1 MYERQ
6 NCLYFEQSVEP
17 PIPQRMEGQS
27 LQLPK
32 GLSTET
38 LAIAPQVFEL
48 GGFFLAEKTPTLAL
62 TLLHRLGRIEIFF

>member
-32 GLSTET
+32 GLSTEN
-38 LAIAPQVFEL
+38 LSNRPQVFEL
-48 GGFFLAEKTPTLAL
+48 GGFFWQKNTVTCFDAIASP
-62 TLLHRLGRIEIFF
+62 R